1 MNMLNLPFILWTVD
15 TWNLEKTKGGLQTK
29 TCGLPPK
36 ATHFKG
42 AAFTLKVNFVLLF
55 VSEFHCRFANSSMQ
69 TMGDHGNL
77 LAAKEIAKRFLAL
90 HRIPLW
96 NQFDFALARNHQH
109 PLAIQ
114 SQNKHRLRQSLY
126 IAYLNFGLYNFCA
139 NWSSKYSKI
148 FDSGL

>member
-15 TWNLEKTKGGLQTK
+15 TWNWKKKKGGLQTK

-42 AAFTLKVNFVLLF
+42 AAFTLKVNFALLF

-77 LAAKEIAKRFLAL
+77 LEAKEIAEVFGAAPYTSLKPIWL
-90 HRIPLW
+90 RISKEPP
-96 NQFDFALARNHQH
+96 APARH
-109 PLAIQ
+109 PVT
-114 SQNKHRLRQSLY
+114 K
-126 IAYLNFGLYNFCA
+126 
-139 NWSSKYSKI
+139 
-148 FDSGL
+148 